1 MIIISR
7 AKPRHCVNINLTAWG
22 SAMAAKEP
30 GRPVYPALPLLHEG
44 DTLLFKFIFIGE
56 MK

>member
-1 MIIISR
+1 M
-7 AKPRHCVNINLTAWG
+7 NINLTAWG
-22 SAMAAKEP
+22 SAMAAKES

-44 DTLLFKFIFIGE
+44 DTLCKFIFIGE